1 MASTTIL
8 EKIGTEENL
17 LHAWGKMDK
26 TNKSS
31 HGLSGESI
39 EKFQDNLQDKIAS
52 ISKKLIA
59 GKYSFSKNRAV
70 LIPKANG
77 KFRPLQVPEISDR
90 LVLKAIAIEL
100 EEQLKHVIKKSE
112 GISFA
117 YQKKLGI
124 KDAFTKIVSLY
135 KDGFK
140 YALEADLINFF
151 GEVSKD
157 DLIQNQ
163 IFPKLKDNS
172 LNGLISSALNQEIGG
187 LEKFNPEQ
195 KSYFENLNNGIPQGN
210 PLSPLLSNIYL
221 SPFDLFMKAQGFQV
235 VRYAD
240 DFVVMCKSKD
250 DCKKAYEACLE
261 ILNNLKLK
269 IHELSNEGKTRILEI
284 DNDTL
289 TFLSITFNGKIFY
302 PSIENFDRLKNK
314 IRDVCNGSVEYNV
327 LSLLKKLNNIFDG
340 WISAFYYTEIE
351 VYNLEIDHFINRQL
365 LLALRRFDW
374 KFTPSSLGK
383 LPRKFRHDGESSD
396 CLSETQRKFSG
407 IGLCMDIVKEKRKQN
422 AA

>member
-1 MASTTIL
+1 MTSTLL
-8 EKIGTEENL
+8 EKIATEENL
-17 LHAWGKMDK
+17 LHAWSKMDK

-59 GKYSFSKNRAV
+59 KKYTFSKNRAV
-70 LIPKANG
+70 LIPKSNG

-100 EEQLKHVIKKSE
+100 EEQLNEIIQKSE

-117 YQKKLGI
+117 YQKELGV
-124 KDAFTKIVSLY
+124 KDAFLKIVSLY
-135 KDGFK
+135 KEGYK

-151 GEVSKD
+151 GEVCKKD
-157 DLIQNQ
+157 LLQNQ
-163 IFPKLKDNS
+163 VFPKLKDDS
-172 LNGLISSALNQEIGG
+172 LNNLISSALEQEIGG

-221 SPFDLFMKAQGFQV
+221 SPFDLFMKDKGFHV

-250 DCKKAYEACLE
+250 DCANAYKSCLE
-261 ILNNLKLK
+261 ILGTLKLK
-269 IHELSNEGKTRILEI
+269 IHELGDESKTRILDIE
-284 DNDTL
+284 NDTL

-302 PSIENFDRLKNK
+302 PSIANFERLKSK
-314 IRDVCNGSVEYNV
+314 IRDICNGSTEYNV
-327 LSLLKKLNNIFDG
+327 ISLLKKINNIFDG
-340 WISAFYYTEIE
+340 WISAFYYTEME
-351 VYNLEIDHFINRQL
+351 VYNSEIDYFINRQM

-383 LPRKFRHDGESSD
+383 LPKKLRHPGESSD
-396 CLSETQRKFSG
+396 CLSEKQRKLSG
-407 IGLCMDIVKEKRKQN
+407 IELFMDIVRQKRKQN

>member
-70 LIPKANG
+70 LITKSNG

-383 LPRKFRHDGESSD
+383 LPRKFRHDGESRY
-396 CLSETQRKFSG
+396 SER
-407 IGLCMDIVKEKRKQN
+407 EKKAKRRL
-422 AA
+422 AARFK